1 VQRLLRFTRRY
12 KGRLVHLVVEEH
24 VGWLLRSLPGLAG
37 IALRSAFYR
46 LMFGELR
53 SFAWLYPGVHLTHS
67 YGIRAGRG
75 FAVNTGALLDGRG
88 GITIGDN
95 VLIGPYC
102 VITSSDHDHRQLAR
116 PMAEVDHVMAPV
128 SIGSDVWI
136 GACSIVTGG
145 VRVGDGAVVAAGA
158 VVTQDVPDY
167 GIVAGVPAR
176 LVGDRR
182 AAAEGAR

>member
-1 VQRLLRFTRRY
+1 LRFTRRY

-102 VITSSDHDHRQLAR
+102 VITSSDHDHR
-116 PMAEVDHVMAPV
+116 
-128 SIGSDVWI
+128 
-136 GACSIVTGG
+136 
-145 VRVGDGAVVAAGA
+145 
-158 VVTQDVPDY
+158 
-167 GIVAGVPAR
+167 
-176 LVGDRR
+176 
-182 AAAEGAR
+182 